1 MKFKKPKFWDYKKPN
16 LLAYILFPLSK
27 IIDSKKII
35 KKEISELKNIKK
47 ICIGNIYIGGTGK
60 TSLAI
65 EIKNILTSMNY
76 KCCFIKKSYEDQID
90 EQKLLSKNGGTI
102 SNKSRIDAVK
112 EAIKQNYQVAI
123 FDDGLQDSDI
133 KYDISF
139 ICFNKK
145 NFVGN
150 GFVIP
155 AGPLRQSLR
164 SLKDYKYY
172 FLNGNDESI
181 NENSKIL
188 KNLNEFCEIFD
199 SRYSITNKEDFDLN
213 DNFIAFS
220 GIGNHST
227 FIETLRKNN
236 FNVLKDVEF
245 PDHYQYSENDIK
257 KMIQLSSKLNA
268 KLLTTE
274 KDYFRI
280 NKIFDFQIKYVKTKL
295 NITEINNLKKLLM
308 FELEKNV

>member
-1 MKFKKPKFWDYKKPN
+1 MN
-16 LLAYILFPLSK
+16 LW
-27 IIDSKKII
+27 
-35 KKEISELKNIKK
+35 N
-47 ICIGNIYIGGTGK
+47 
-60 TSLAI
+60 
-65 EIKNILTSMNY
+65 
-76 KCCFIKKSYEDQID
+76 
-90 EQKLLSKNGGTI
+90 
-102 SNKSRIDAVK
+102 
-112 EAIKQNYQVAI
+112 
-123 FDDGLQDSDI
+123 
-133 KYDISF
+133 
-139 ICFNKK
+139 
-145 NFVGN
+145 
-150 GFVIP
+150 
-155 AGPLRQSLR
+155 
-164 SLKDYKYY
+164 
-172 FLNGNDESI
+172 
-181 NENSKIL
+181 
-188 KNLNEFCEIFD
+188 FD

-236 FNVLKDVEF
+236 FNVLKDIEF

-308 FELEKNV
+308 LIEKMFKKIIYFLNLL